1 MAIAGAGIAGMTA
14 ALFLEKLKYR
24 VLLFERAKRP
34 AETGTGIQISPNA
47 FKVLELLGLGR
58 SVGLAGFAPDSI
70 EIGSGKS
77 GKRLTEFKLGG
88 DILTRHKA
96 PYTVIHRVD
105 LARVLRTAC
114 EDREDIELLDGHLV
128 TDIASHANGVTL
140 LSEGPDGA
148 SEHVVAATIGADGAW
163 SSLRRF
169 VHGASKPRFTGQI
182 AWRALVD
189 MEQAHPSLSRRNT
202 GLWLGPNSH
211 LVHYP
216 IRAGSLLNVVA
227 VTPWTKDY
235 TPHRGWLNQSV
246 IDDRATSFIGWQT
259 HLRDLV
265 NTEADWGGWP
275 IYSVEKVANFAN
287 GPLCLIGDAAH
298 AMVPYGAQG
307 GACAIEDAFVLAAQC
322 AQHPEDLPT
331 AFSKFEKIRKPR
343 IEAVLKLSINN
354 RRIYHMARPMSWMR
368 NLAMTLTPQRTLQ
381 ARMDPIYGW
390 DPASTRNSELTS
402 DMVRRKLS
410 GMIAGSSD

>member
-14 ALFLEKLKYR
+14 ALFLEKQKYR

-34 AETGTGIQISPNA
+34 TETGTGIQISPNA
-47 FKVLELLGLGR
+47 FKVLEMLGLGR
-58 SVGLAGFAPDSI
+58 SVGLVGFAPDSI
-70 EIGSGKS
+70 EIGSGQS
-77 GKRLTEFKLGG
+77 GKRLAEFKLGSN
-88 DILTRHKA
+88 ILKRHHA

-105 LARVLRTAC
+105 LARILRSAC
-114 EDREDIELLDGHLV
+114 EDREDIELLDGNLV

-140 LSEGPDGA
+140 LSEGPEGA
-148 SEHVVAATIGADGAW
+148 NEHVVAATIGADGAW

-169 VHGASKPRFTGQI
+169 VHGASKPEFTGQI

-189 MEQAHPSLSRRNT
+189 MEQVHHTLSRKNT
-202 GLWLGPNSH
+202 GLWLGANAH

-216 IRAGSLLNVVA
+216 IRAGSLMNVIA

-235 TPHRGWLNQSV
+235 APHRGWLNQSV
-246 IDDRATSFIGWQT
+246 VDDRATSFIGWQT

-265 NTEADWGGWP
+265 NTDADWGGWP
-275 IYSVEKVANFAN
+275 IYSVEKVTNFAN

-322 AQHPEDLPT
+322 AQNAEDLPT
-331 AFSKFEKIRKPR
+331 AFAKFEKIRKPR
-343 IEAVLKLSINN
+343 VEAVLKLSINN
-354 RRIYHMARPMSWMR
+354 RRIYHMSRPMCWFR
-368 NLAMTLTPQRTLQ
+368 NLAMKMTPQKTLQ

-390 DPASTRNSELTS
+390 DPAVARNSEVMS
-402 DMVRRKLS
+402 DMLRRKLS
-410 GMIAGSSD
+410 GMIGRSDN